1 MADAFELANE
11 GDPFEHAD
19 IDQIKVLV
27 NEMVHRIGGKRAGHP
42 CRTDGLGYATPDG
55 KSEQELR
62 VDSHLGFVPL
72 WAPETTLRWRFQEQ
86 SLAIYRNPEAA
97 KAAIR
102 LLMSE
107 ALAGWGDS
115 VPVKFS
121 EQRDLWDFE
130 VVVRANADCDASGCV
145 LASAFFPDPGRHE
158 LVLYPTLFGQSRG
171 EQVETLQHEFG
182 HVFGLR
188 HWFANVREQ
197 SWPSELFGTDSR
209 FSIMN
214 YGADSKLTDVDLKDL
229 KALYTGVWSGQIR
242 EINGTKI
249 QLMKPYHSFFSG

>member
-1 MADAFELANE
+1 MATAFEFADQENPFILGDVGIVKALAKQN
-11 GDPFEHAD
+11 
-19 IDQIKVLV
+19 
-27 NEMVHRIGGKRAGHP
+27 VHLIGNKHQHP
-42 CRTDGLGYATPDG
+42 CRTDSIGYATPDG

-86 SLAIYRNPEAA
+86 SLAIFRNPEAT
-97 KAAIR
+97 KAALR
-102 LLMSE
+102 TLMGE
-107 ALAGWGDS
+107 ALAGWGDAA
-115 VPVKFS
+115 PVKFS

-158 LVLYPTLFGQSRG
+158 LVLYPTLFEKPRA

-182 HVFGLR
+182 HIFGLR

-197 SWPSELFGTDSR
+197 SWPSELFGSNDKFT
-209 FSIMN
+209 IMN
-214 YGADSKLTDVDLKDL
+214 YGADKTLTENDLRDL
-229 KALYTGVWSGQIR
+229 KALYVGVWSGVIG
-242 EINGTKI
+242 EINGTKV
-249 QLMKPYHSFFSG
+249 QMMRPYHSFFNG